1 MPRLLSLCPAPVLA
15 VVLLA
20 GAGCTPRPE
29 TATSRSSAAAAASCR
44 ASTESSFNRQN
55 RYLLSERDTTDAPFS
70 TSGVTGITTR
80 GLTQRYDYDTQLAS
94 CLSESG
100 NNGAGV
106 VTQPGPPS
114 GTPVAPY

>member
-1 MPRLLSLCPAPVLA
+1 MSRPLCFTVA

-20 GAGCTPRPE
+20 AGCSPRPE
-29 TATSRSSAAAAASCR
+29 TPASRASAAAVASCR

-80 GLTQRYDYDTQLAS
+80 GLTQRYDYDTQLSS
-94 CLSESG
+94 CLSQSG
-100 NNGAGV
+100 NNGGNV
-106 VTQPGPPS
+106 VSQPGPPT
-114 GTPVAPY
+114 GTAVAPY